1 MQETKI
7 RTPAED
13 RPPPRSGWIRLVAM
27 LGVGALLIGTL
38 YGVWQ
43 AVASSDDPGET
54 VPDTSVPDF
63 SLTDEQAIQ
72 TFQRLSARART
83 AVAERDLTLL
93 PTTFTSNSPMRERTK
108 ETIGRLRRDRVV
120 DRSEFRSVSFD
131 VVGNSGHEIEIH
143 EQVLVDPCY
152 ESDAGEDITQGP
164 ASFEYGAQWILQF
177 ENDRWL
183 IHESVVDGEEKVIND
198 KKGSC

>member
-54 VPDTSVPDF
+54 VPREPDF
-63 SLTDEQAIQ
+63 SLTDEQAIARFKELESLQ
-72 TFQRLSARART
+72 VSAYENVDLT
-83 AVAERDLTLL
+83 AVSDFAGPGPFKDKVVQE
-93 PTTFTSNSPMRERTK
+93 
-108 ETIGRLRRDRVV
+108 LRKLKRDRVTATLELETEELRV
-120 DRSEFRSVSFD
+120 ES
-131 VVGNSGHEIEIH
+131 NTP
-143 EQVLVDPCY
+143 EQVDLHQSV
-152 ESDAGEDITQGP
+152 ITNIRFFDLSGNEVTTRGKP
-164 ASFEYGAQWILQF
+164 ERWIIDWKLQNF
-177 ENDRWL
+177 DSRWL
-183 IHESVVDGEEKVIND
+183 ISSSVITETESIR
-198 KKGSC
+198 